1 MTSPR
6 FRRDA
11 VRYYNT
17 EDGLRLIENGVYGF
31 IVLRN
36 TERTRGE
43 LGHSQRF
50 YILSGADT
58 PGGRFP
64 GKPEWI
70 EALAALPGSRWS
82 GAHRRWRVTL
92 TPPYGGRR
100 DQRGY
105 VDRINRQLAP
115 VLTAAIQYHHL
126 DLQERR
132 RRFLDARAAALTA
145 AAADPVTDD

>member
-1 MTSPR
+1 MAPLRELGLEIAPARGGADAGAGACKPEVVMTSPR

-82 GAHRRWRVTL
+82 SARTSS
-92 TPPYGGRR
+92 
-100 DQRGY
+100 
-105 VDRINRQLAP
+105 
-115 VLTAAIQYHHL
+115 AACG
-126 DLQERR
+126 
-132 RRFLDARAAALTA
+132 
-145 AAADPVTDD
+145 